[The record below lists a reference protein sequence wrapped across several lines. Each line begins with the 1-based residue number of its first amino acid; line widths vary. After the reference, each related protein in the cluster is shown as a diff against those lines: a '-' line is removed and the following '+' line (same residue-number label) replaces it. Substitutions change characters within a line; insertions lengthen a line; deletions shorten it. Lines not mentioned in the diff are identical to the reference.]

1 MLVYVFIGDIL
12 YYIILYHPIYEA
24 HYEGTA
30 EEIWEQCEGH
40 VDMVVIC
47 AGTGTQIDRI

>member
-1 MLVYVFIGDIL
+1 L
-12 YYIILYHPIYEA
+12 A

-40 VDMVVIC
+40 IDMIVLTYVASMTWQLVMMFSHWEVVF
-47 AGTGTQIDRI
+47 AGLVQVVL